1 MSQLHIH
8 HSTIYRYQKSVNF
21 GAHQL
26 RIRPIE
32 DHEKKI
38 ITFDLHIEP
47 THRIRWAY
55 DQFQNPVGYVEFT
68 KASKELVVVS
78 DLKVELGTTNPFD
91 FILEP
96 YCVQLPF
103 TYSSSELP
111 DLIPYLTPLY
121 PQEKEV
127 ILNWIKPFLNL
138 KGEAKTIDFLSA
150 INRAIPKLMSYQERL
165 EIGTQTPGETLK
177 NRSGACRDFAVLFME
192 TARHL
197 GIASRFVSGYIRN
210 ILDVTEKT
218 PNLAAGAMHA
228 WAQVYLPGAGWKD
241 FDPTAGVLTS
251 NEHLRVA
258 VGRTPEQTTPI
269 LGSYLGKEK
278 LDLGFEVD
286 VQVSTIN

>member
-8 HSTIYRYQKSVNF
+8 HTTIYRYQKAVKF

-38 ITFDLHIEP
+38 ISFDLKIQP
-47 THRIRWAY
+47 AHRIRWAY

-68 KASKELVVVS
+68 KASKELVVIS
-78 DLKVELGTTNPFD
+78 DLKVELGETNPFD

-96 YCVQLPF
+96 YCIQIPF
-103 TYSSSELP
+103 IYSSSEFP

-121 PQEKEV
+121 PMEKEA
-127 ILNWIKPFLNL
+127 ILSWVKPFLNFQ
-138 KGEAKTIDFLSA
+138 GEAKTIDCLTA
-150 INRAIPKLMSYQERL
+150 INRAIPKMMSYQARNET
-165 EIGTQTPGETLK
+165 GTQTPAETLK
-177 NRSGACRDFAVLFME
+177 SRSGACRDFAVLFME

-210 ILDVTEKT
+210 VQERNEKS

-241 FDPTAGVLTS
+241 FDPTAGILTS

-269 LGSYLGKEK
+269 TGAYLGTAK

-286 VQVSTIN
+286 VQVSKI